1 MDGWFRMP
9 AGSARGAGRVRRCV
23 AALMTVFCLT
33 AALTIAVSQVA
44 VSAATPPH
52 LEIFSGSHDYGVV
65 RVGGSPAPIAFT
77 VVNYGET
84 ASGPLQVRI
93 AGGDPADFQIK
104 DTTCRNPLA
113 GGQSCVVDVGFRP
126 AQLGRRS
133 AQVQVGDGPSDTVL
147 AEVTGIG
154 GTAQLGVGTAPA
166 FGGVAIG
173 ASAVQ
178 TFTFV
183 NSGVA
188 PSGAIRLAFGGL
200 NPGDFAVTRSNCG
213 PGLPIGGSCE
223 VTVTFTPKGGGI
235 RAGTLDATAN
245 PGGSASAPL
254 SGTGQ
259 TPAQLMLT
267 PSSLDFGYVP
277 VGTTSGVRQFVVEN
291 TGQADSGPLTVTLGG
306 SQPGVFHVSGCTGK
320 LAGGQRCGVDVTFQ
334 PTAYGADHATVSI
347 AATPG
352 GTLTGTVS
360 GAGPTPTHLSLSPMP
375 FDFGTVGTDEAPQ
388 QTFTLTDSGDVNSGP
403 VSVALTG
410 APAFLF
416 HIDSTTCAVG
426 VHGDGSCTVTVHFA
440 SSTPG
445 HATAVL
451 TVTASPGGTFTV
463 PLSATAVDRA
473 HLTITPATYDFG
485 RVTSDQSS
493 SVGEFDVV
501 NTGRLTSGPVS
512 VALSGPNA
520 TAFTISSTTCGA
532 ALPTGGKCRAYV
544 RFKADEAVDTDT
556 ATLSATAGPGGTAAS
571 ALQGES
577 VFPPVLT
584 LSPDAYDFSNV
595 PIGTSA
601 FQTFTVTD
609 TGLQATD
616 SVYLQLD
623 QATGDHSYRIS
634 ATTCGGPLPIGGAC
648 TVTLR
653 FDATDSDYHQ
663 GDIIACP
670 SEFEVPCGGTVLDG
684 WGTPSAHFALSSP
697 PDFGS
702 VVTGTDSAEETIT
715 VLNDGVAASGPV
727 TVALSGANAADFTVD
742 SNGCATVAM
751 KQSCQISV
759 HLRPGATGDRTAT
772 LTVSADPGGTATA
785 TLHGT
790 GIAVGVAPAAYAFPD
805 QAAGTMSA
813 PHDFVLINHGSA
825 PLMGLA
831 VTGSDAADFPITGGT
846 CLGGTVPAGGSCTVS
861 VAFAAGSPGTYSST
875 LTASYL
881 AGGAPQTLTFLATG
895 TAG

>member
-1 MDGWFRMP
+1 
-9 AGSARGAGRVRRCV
+9 
-23 AALMTVFCLT
+23 MTVFCLT
-33 AALTIAVSQVA
+33 TALTIAASQVA
-44 VSAATPPH
+44 VSAATPAQ
-52 LEIFSGSHDYGVV
+52 LEIFSGYHDYGVV
-65 RVGGSPAPIAFT
+65 RVGGSSAPIAFT

-84 ASGPLQVRI
+84 ASGPLQARI
-93 AGGDPADFQIK
+93 VGDDPADFQING
-104 DTTCRNPLA
+104 TTCHNPLA
-113 GGQSCVVDVGFRP
+113 GAQSCVVDVSFRP
-126 AQLGRRS
+126 GQLGRRS
-133 AQVQVGDGPSDTVL
+133 AQLQVGDGPSDTVT
-147 AEVTGIG
+147 ADVTGIG
-154 GTAQLGVGTAPA
+154 GTAQLAVGTAPA

-173 ASAVQ
+173 ASTAQ

-188 PSGAIRLAFGGL
+188 PSGAIKLAFGGA

-213 PGLPIGGSCE
+213 GGLPIGGSCE
-223 VTVTFTPKGGGI
+223 ATVTFTPKGGGI
-235 RAGTLDATAN
+235 RSGTLDATAN

-254 SGTGQ
+254 SGSGL
-259 TPAQLMLT
+259 TPAQLMLV

-277 VGTTSGVRQFVVEN
+277 VGTTSRAQQFVVEN

-306 SQPGVFHVSGCTGK
+306 AQPGVFHITGCTGK
-320 LAGGQRCGVDVTFQ
+320 LAGGQRCGIVVTFQ
-334 PTAYGADHATVSI
+334 PTAYGADQATVSI

-352 GTLTGTVS
+352 GTVTGTMS

-375 FDFGTVGTDEAPQ
+375 FDFGTVGTDDAPQ
-388 QTFTLTDSGDVNSGP
+388 QTFTLTNSGDINSGP
-403 VSVALTG
+403 VTAALSGTL
-410 APAFLF
+410 APLF
-416 HIDSTTCAVG
+416 HIDSTTCTAG
-426 VHGDGSCTVTVHFA
+426 VRGDSSCTITVHFA
-440 SSTPG
+440 SSAPG

-485 RVTSDQSS
+485 TVTSDQFS
-493 SVGEFDVV
+493 SVEEFDVV

-520 TAFTISSTTCGA
+520 AAFTVISTTCGP
-532 ALPTGGKCRAYV
+532 ALPTGGKCRTYV
-544 RFKADEAVDTDT
+544 RFKADEAADTDT
-556 ATLSATAGPGGTAAS
+556 ATLSATAGPGGTATS

-584 LSPDAYDFSNV
+584 LSPAVYDFANV

-616 SVYLQLD
+616 SVYLFLEQS
-623 QATGDHSYRIS
+623 TGDHSYQIS
-634 ATTCGGPLPIGGAC
+634 ATTCGGPLPIGGSC

-653 FDATDSDYHQ
+653 FDATDTNYHQ
-663 GDIIACP
+663 GDIAACP
-670 SEFEVPCGGTVLDG
+670 SEFEVPCAETMLKG

-702 VVTGTDSAEETIT
+702 VVTGTDSAEAT
-715 VLNDGVAASGPV
+715 VTVRNDGVATSGPV

-742 SNGCATVAM
+742 ANGCATVAM

-759 HLRPGATGDRTAT
+759 HLTPGATGDRTAT
-772 LTVSADPGGTATA
+772 LTVSGNPGGTATV

-790 GIAVGVAPAAYAFPD
+790 GIAVGVAPAAYAFPN

-813 PHDFVLINHGSA
+813 SHDFVLINHGSV
-825 PLMGLA
+825 PLVGLA

-846 CLGGTVPAGGSCTVS
+846 CQGGTVPAGGSCIVS

-881 AGGAPQTLTFLATG
+881 AGGAPQTLTFAATG